1 MRRKDISYV
10 SDGLISDLDDH
21 EAVHWHFA
29 DFFEVVLENSLF
41 EEPLNDCQVR
51 IDIHGLSFFEFGT
64 LPANQVNQTFRLE
77 ASSLNFFLGLDFD
90 LNFLGGFFPGINEN
104 LSSNNVSCP
113 EELASFRAE
122 LIDFFGNQ
130 FPKTFI
136 TWTFTGFLFLLFQVI
151 VLGR

>member
-10 SDGLISDLDDH
+10 SDGLISDFDDH
-21 EAVHWHFA
+21 EAVHWHFG
-29 DFFEVVLENSLF
+29 DFFEIVLEDSLF

-51 IDIHGLSFFEFGT
+51 IDIHRLSFFEFDT
-64 LPANQVNQTFRLE
+64 FAANQVNQTFRFE
-77 ASSLNFFLGLDFD
+77 APSFKFFFWLNLN

-113 EELASFRAE
+113 EEFASFRAE

-136 TWTFTGFLFLLFQVI
+136 TWTFTGFLFLLFQIV